1 MNKRNQVLLLI
12 GVVILLIAINYSFLD
27 KTLMNFLG
35 ESKFSGAMIL
45 TTDPKVVCTSGY
57 SASVRDVS
65 LELKKQLYKM
75 NGLSYPQ
82 PRGTVQVDHIIP
94 LELGGSNNIRNLQ
107 VEMKEPRP
115 GYLEK
120 ERVENYLHRLVCTGN
135 MELEEAQIQIATNW
149 TEIYEIVLKK

>member
-1 MNKRNQVLLLI
+1 VEKRTKVLLI
-12 GVVILLIAINYSFLD
+12 GLIVLLIAINYSFLD
-27 KTLMNFLG
+27 KTLMDFLG
-35 ESKFSGAMIL
+35 ESNFSGAMIL
-45 TTDPKVVCTSGY
+45 TTDSKTVCTSGY

-82 PRGTVQVDHIIP
+82 PSGTVQVDHIIP

-107 VEMKEPRP
+107 VEMKDPRP

-120 ERVENYLHRLVCTGN
+120 DRVEDYLHKQVCLGN

-149 TEIYEIVLKK
+149 TNIYEIVLKK

>member
-1 MNKRNQVLLLI
+1 MEKRKLLLLI
-12 GVVILLIAINYSFLD
+12 GLAILLIAINYSFLD
-27 KTLMNFLG
+27 KTLMDFLG

-45 TTDPKVVCTSGY
+45 TTDSKTVCTAGY

-82 PRGTVQVDHIIP
+82 PTGTVQVDHIIP
-94 LELGGSNNIRNLQ
+94 LELGGSNNLRNLQ
-107 VEMKEPRP
+107 TEMKDPRP

-120 ERVENYLHRLVCTGN
+120 DRVEDYLHRQVCSGN

-149 TEIYEIVLKK
+149 TNIYEIVLKK

>member
-1 MNKRNQVLLLI
+1 MDKKKQIFLLI

-27 KTLMNFLG
+27 KALMNFLG

-45 TTDPKVVCTSGY
+45 TTDSKVVCTSGY

-82 PRGTVQVDHIIP
+82 PKGTVQVDHIIP

-107 VEMKEPRP
+107 VEMKDPRP

-120 ERVENYLHRLVCTGN
+120 DKVEDYLHRQVCTGN
-135 MELEEAQIQIATNW
+135 MDLEEAQIQMATNW
-149 TEIYEIVLKK
+149 TNIYEIVLKK